1 MHNEQQKL
9 SILTIESVSKSIT
22 NNLSNND
29 KENADSEIKSQ
40 PINAENIKSL
50 ITNNSPT
57 KIFED
62 TNISCKI

>member
-40 PINAENIKSL
+40 PINTENIKSL

-57 KIFED
+57 KNFED